1 MNVWQQNRVVVS
13 SGSVLWG
20 CLLDGFGPVC
30 RHFSLEDQLSP
41 PSSRTVC
48 FPVRKSSPEAAGSK
62 ATAQTMWQ
70 NKTWTMQR
78 PRKLSCK
85 SPKTGVALFILTDPE
100 GNTETME
107 AFKRVASF
115 CVSTH
120 IHTSH
125 SCHQS
130 PHYINVPGL
139 QSCHSLLFWQLMEQM
154 FLLIKF
160 YFGGFNL
167 QESLSQY
174 VGSRRTRMNIT
185 WTWFKTSSRLW
196 TRSIKHDS

>member
-1 MNVWQQNRVVVS
+1 MTRLTYMNVWQQNRVVVS

-85 SPKTGVALFILTDPE
+85 SPKTLHSSSQIQK
-100 GNTETME
+100 ETQRQW
-107 AFKRVASF
+107 KLLNGSPASV
-115 CVSTH
+115 CR
-120 IHTSH
+120 HTSIH
-125 SCHQS
+125 HT
-130 PHYINVPGL
+130 PVTRVHIT
-139 QSCHSLLFWQLMEQM
+139 LMFQVSKAVI
-154 FLLIKF
+154 LF
-160 YFGGFNL
+160 YFGSWWNKC
-167 QESLSQY
+167 SC
-174 VGSRRTRMNIT
+174 
-185 WTWFKTSSRLW
+185 
-196 TRSIKHDS
+196 